1 MQRRPK
7 TASALQRD
15 NAAIKIQAAV
25 RGHLTR
31 SSFRKAT
38 ELGRRQAARAALNA
52 RRSGAAVT
60 IQKHVRRRS
69 ASKRVSHAYHMP
81 VMEAPWQAR
90 RSEKHP

>member
-15 NAAIKIQAAV
+15 NAAVKIQAAV

-69 ASKRVSHAYHMP
+69 ASKRVRSLARLLPIVEVPYHM
-81 VMEAPWQAR
+81 
-90 RSEKHP
+90 KCT